1 MIKQKLII
9 PIAKE
14 IYCKNI
20 TKQFCGKEEIIK
32 ILNSGNIKE
41 YLNTINPN
49 VSILQQKLI
58 LTYID

>member
-14 IYCKNI
+14 INCKNI
-20 TKQFCGKEEIIK
+20 TKHFCGKEEIIK

-41 YLNTINPN
+41 YLNTIDPN
-49 VSILQQKLI
+49 VSIL
-58 LTYID
+58 